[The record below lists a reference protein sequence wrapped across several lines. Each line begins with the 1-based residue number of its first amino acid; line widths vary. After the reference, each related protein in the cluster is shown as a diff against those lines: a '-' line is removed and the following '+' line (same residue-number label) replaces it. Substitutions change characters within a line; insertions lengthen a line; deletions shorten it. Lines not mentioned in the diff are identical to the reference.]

1 MPATTTK
8 ITEAVRAARLRRPL
22 MPSLTKDVDIKGFA
36 LVVTSRRAIWCLFF
50 QPRGRN
56 PKTGR
61 RWGGGVRHEI
71 GDAHKMSVV
80 DARSAAL
87 TAKGVVKAGGDPH
100 REKMAS
106 RVFAEASRSIIP
118 TTVAEAL
125 DAYAKALAART
136 TPKEQSRLHAIHYAK
151 KSVGLMQ
158 AEALPLAAIN
168 VRMVRLLLEKIPGS
182 QAERHQVHGGLSRF
196 LTWCRRQELIA
207 ANPCDALD
215 RDERPKPGPARANV
229 PSLEELRAIW
239 ARSKARRPACAMQC
253 AYCCSLPFGATR
265 PRA

>member
-1 MPATTTK
+1 MPATTAK
-8 ITEAVRAARLRRPL
+8 ITEPVRAARLRRPL
-22 MPSLTKDVDIKGFA
+22 TPSVTKDVDIKGFA
-36 LVVTSRRAIWCLFF
+36 LVVTTRRAFWAVTY

-56 PKTGR
+56 PATGK

-71 GDAHKMSVV
+71 GDAFDMSVAN
-80 DARSAAL
+80 ARAAAMA
-87 TAKGVVKAGGDPH
+87 AKATVRQGRDPH
-100 REKMAS
+100 RESMVL
-106 RVFAEASRSIIP
+106 RVNVVAARAIVPQIA
-118 TTVAEAL
+118 AEAL

-136 TPKEQSRLHAIHYAK
+136 TPKEQSRRHAVHYARK
-151 KSVGLMQ
+151 AIRLMQ

-168 VRMVRLLLEKIPGS
+168 VRIVRLLLETIPGS

-229 PSLEELRAIW
+229 PSLEELRAVW
-239 ARSKARRPACAMQC
+239 AAVKVKLPAFAMMCA
-253 AYCCSLPFGATR
+253 
-265 PRA
+265 